1 MKLLKKIR
9 IILELIKFKHTVFAL
24 PFGLISMLVACNGLP
39 KLTTLCWILIA
50 LISARSTA
58 MAFNRLVDKNIDTLN
73 PRTKNWPLPKKMI
86 STKEVWIFVFITAG
100 IFIFSAYMLN
110 KLAFLLSPIAL
121 CIIYFYSYTKY
132 FTYFSHLLLGL
143 ALGLAPIGAWV
154 AVRGEIAFSPLVLAF
169 SVMLWVAGFDII
181 YSCQDF
187 EFDKKYGLH
196 SMVVRF
202 GIPSALKISRIMH
215 GLMILLLLYFGY
227 LTNLGFI
234 FIIGVIISAIMLIY
248 EHSLVKP
255 NDLSK
260 INIAFFNINGLVSIL
275 LFLMTGL
282 DILL

>member
-1 MKLLKKIR
+1 
-9 IILELIKFKHTVFAL
+9 
-24 PFGLISMLVACNGLP
+24 
-39 KLTTLCWILIA
+39 
-50 LISARSTA
+50 
-58 MAFNRLVDKNIDTLN
+58 
-73 PRTKNWPLPKKMI
+73 
-86 STKEVWIFVFITAG
+86 
-100 IFIFSAYMLN
+100 
-110 KLAFLLSPIAL
+110 
-121 CIIYFYSYTKY
+121 
-132 FTYFSHLLLGL
+132 
-143 ALGLAPIGAWV
+143 
-154 AVRGEIAFSPLVLAF
+154 
-169 SVMLWVAGFDII
+169 MLWVAGFDII